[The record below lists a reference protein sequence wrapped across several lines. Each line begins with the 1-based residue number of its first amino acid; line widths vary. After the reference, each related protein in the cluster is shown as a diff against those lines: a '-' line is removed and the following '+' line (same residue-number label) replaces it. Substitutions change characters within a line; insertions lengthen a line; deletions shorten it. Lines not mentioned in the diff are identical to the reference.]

1 MTGDN
6 MDIPIIYRD
15 KSLVVCLKP
24 VGIDSEG
31 AGMPALLSE
40 QLGEESIFCVHR
52 LDRAVGGVMVYAL
65 TKHAAAELSRQIGS
79 GSFRKEYLAVIHG
92 SPAELEAELRD
103 LMFHDR
109 ARNKSYVVKRK
120 RAGVKEASLSYRVLE
135 ERDGLSLL
143 SVQLHTGRTHQIR
156 VQFASRA
163 HPLVGDVKYGST
175 ERGCPIALWSRSLGF
190 SHPKTGRA
198 LSFEAKPPEQEPWDR
213 FQIGGTTCDTLK

>member
-1 MTGDN
+1 

-31 AGMPALLSE
+31 SGMPALLSE
-40 QLGEESIFCVHR
+40 QLGEESVFCVHR
-52 LDRAVGGVMVYAL
+52 LDKAVGGVMVYAL
-65 TKHAAAELSRQIGS
+65 TKHAAAELSRQIG
-79 GSFRKEYLAVIHG
+79 GGTFQKEYLAVIHG
-92 SPAELEAELRD
+92 RPDADEGVLQD
-103 LMFHDR
+103 LLFHDR

-135 ERDGLSLL
+135 EKDGLSLL
-143 SVQLHTGRTHQIR
+143 GVRLHTGRTHQIR

-190 SHPKTGRA
+190 SHPKTGMA
-198 LSFEAKPPEQEPWDR
+198 LFFEALPPVQEPWDR
-213 FQIGGTTCDTLK
+213 FQIGGTTCDTSK

>member
-1 MTGDN
+1 

-31 AGMPALLSE
+31 SGMPALLSE
-40 QLGEESIFCVHR
+40 QLGEESVFCVHR
-52 LDRAVGGVMVYAL
+52 LDKAVGGVMVYAL
-65 TKHAAAELSRQIGS
+65 TKHAAAELSRQIG
-79 GSFRKEYLAVIHG
+79 GGTFQKEYLAIVHG
-92 SPAELEAELRD
+92 RPDADEAQLQD
-103 LMFHDR
+103 LLFHDR
-109 ARNKSYVVKRK
+109 TKNRSYVVRRK

-135 ERDGLSLL
+135 EREGLCLL
-143 SVQLHTGRTHQIR
+143 CVRLHTGRTHQIR

-190 SHPKTGRA
+190 SHPKTDNA
-198 LSFEAKPPEQEPWDR
+198 LFFEAKPPEQEPWNR
-213 FQIGGTTCDTLK
+213 FQIGGTICDTSK